1 MIGKAQFSRAERS
14 WILYDVANSA
24 FVLIV
29 TTTLMPI
36 YFKEYA
42 STGVDNAISTSNWG
56 FAVSIASLILALLAP
71 VLGSIADY
79 RGNKKKFLVFFI
91 LSGVIM
97 TILLVTIGQ
106 GQWVLAIALY
116 VIARICYSG
125 ANIFYDSFLT
135 DVTTNKRMDHVS
147 ASGFG
152 WGYIGS
158 VIPFLAAIGLVLF
171 LQHEALSI
179 SPQAARLSFVLTA
192 IWWAVF
198 SYPIIKNVHQ
208 HYFIEPQPQPIRSAF
223 RRLYKTFKDI
233 SAFRTSF
240 LFLLAYFFYIDGV
253 YTVISMATAYGTD
266 LGFDSTMLILV
277 VLFIQLV
284 AWPFALLYGRLAEKT
299 STKTMLMIGISIY
312 IVLTFLA
319 FMLPALENEG
329 TKTILFWVMAF
340 MVASSQGGIQA
351 LSRSF
356 FGKTIPK
363 EKSAEFYGFYNIF
376 GKFAAIVGPFLMAI
390 FSRVTGES
398 RFGVLSLVILFIAGG
413 ALLLRVKEP
422 QQKSE

>member
-1 MIGKAQFSRAERS
+1 
-14 WILYDVANSA
+14 
-24 FVLIV
+24 
-29 TTTLMPI
+29 
-36 YFKEYA
+36 
-42 STGVDNAISTSNWG
+42 
-56 FAVSIASLILALLAP
+56 
-71 VLGSIADY
+71 
-79 RGNKKKFLVFFI
+79 
-91 LSGVIM
+91 
-97 TILLVTIGQ
+97 
-106 GQWVLAIALY
+106 
-116 VIARICYSG
+116 
-125 ANIFYDSFLT
+125 
-135 DVTTNKRMDHVS
+135 
-147 ASGFG
+147 
-152 WGYIGS
+152 
-158 VIPFLAAIGLVLF
+158 
-171 LQHEALSI
+171 
-179 SPQAARLSFVLTA
+179 VLTA

-208 HYFIEPQPQPIRSAF
+208 HYFIEPQPQPVRSAF